1 MSQRT
6 VTIASAQGLHAR
18 PASIFT
24 QAVAA
29 SGVPVTVA
37 KAGGPAVDAASMLMV
52 MSLAV
57 RKGEEVTLTSDDEG
71 VLDQLVGLLE
81 QDLDADDAP
90 AAGVAS

>member
-37 KAGGPAVDAASMLMV
+37 KPGGPAVDAASMLMV

-57 RKGEEVTLTSDDEG
+57 RKGEEVTLTSDDDG

>member
-1 MSQRT
+1 M
-6 VTIASAQGLHAR
+6 VGQGLFEAGHEG
-18 PASIFT
+18 
-24 QAVAA
+24 AVGELAGEEA
-29 SGVPVTVA
+29 PDRFGLP
-37 KAGGPAVDAASMLMV
+37 GGPAVDAASMLMV

-57 RKGEEVTLTSDDEG
+57 RKGEEVTLTSDDDG

>member
-1 MSQRT
+1 MPQRT

-57 RKGEEVTLTSDDEG
+57 RKGEQVTLTSDDDG
-71 VLDQLVGLLE
+71 VLDSLVMLLE
-81 QDLDADDAP
+81 RDLDADDAP